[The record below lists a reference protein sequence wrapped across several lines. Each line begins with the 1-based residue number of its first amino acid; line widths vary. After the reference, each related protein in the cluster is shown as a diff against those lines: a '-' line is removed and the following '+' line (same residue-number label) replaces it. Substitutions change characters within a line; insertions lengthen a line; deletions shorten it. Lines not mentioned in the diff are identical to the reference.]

1 MFKTVLNHLSPAGT
15 RGRLSVLIFHR
26 VLPETDPIFPGEV
39 DAAAFDA
46 ICGWLK
52 AWCNVLPLDTAVQ
65 QLKSG
70 SLPER
75 AAAITFDDG
84 YADNRT
90 VAQPILARH
99 GLACSFFIATDFL
112 DGGRMWNDTVIEAVR
127 HCKTPELDLTTLAKP
142 DGSGNLGRHQ
152 VDTPEAKRQAI
163 ESILG
168 QIKYLPVA
176 ERHALTE
183 HIAACAA
190 VTPASDLMMT
200 SQQIRELRDAGMQI
214 GAHTRSHPILAKL
227 SADAAHAEI
236 ADSRRFL
243 EDVLGERVGLFAY
256 PNGKPGTDYIPES
269 VRIVRDLGFDAAV
282 STTKGAADA
291 GTDLFQI
298 PRFTP
303 WDRSKLKFGARFA
316 DNLWRP

>member
-1 MFKTVLNHLSPAGT
+1 MFKTVLKQLSPAGE
-15 RGRLSVLIFHR
+15 RGRLSILIFHR
-26 VLPETDPIFPGEV
+26 VLPQTDPIFPGEV

-46 ICGWLK
+46 ICGWLA
-52 AWCNVLPLDTAVQ
+52 AWCNVLPLDAAVQ

-70 SLPER
+70 TLPER
-75 AAAITFDDG
+75 ATAITFDDG

-90 VAQPILARH
+90 VALPILQRH
-99 GLACSFFIATDFL
+99 RLPCSFFIATDFL

-127 HCKTPELDLTTLAKP
+127 HCRTPELDLTALNKP
-142 DGSGNLGRHQ
+142 DGSGDLGRHA
-152 VDTPEAKRQAI
+152 VGTPDARRQAI

-176 ERHALTE
+176 ERHLLTE
-183 HIAACAA
+183 RIAIAAA
-190 VTPASDLMMT
+190 VTPATDLMMT
-200 SQQIRELRDAGMQI
+200 SQQVRELRDAGMQI

-291 GTDLFQI
+291 KTDLFQI